1 MSETGGRPALALK
14 FATKLPNAQNEK
26 GLGLDTTDFHFG
38 FLLGKTIQSVRVV
51 GNAGFAILGDATRG
65 DRQNDV
71 VTYGVSLARAV
82 KNGVEVVA
90 EINGRANTRS
100 NTPPVGTE
108 SRSMMRVGTRYT
120 RGLVRLDAALLVGV
134 TERDPSW
141 GLTAG
146 FTWVFKAFKV
156 PTQ

>member
-1 MSETGGRPALALK
+1 MIVCDEARTHSGAYQAGNCCRDVPRRSRGPSRALLRGRQK
-14 FATKLPNAQNEK
+14 
-26 GLGLDTTDFHFG
+26 
-38 FLLGKTIQSVRVV
+38 R
-51 GNAGFAILGDATRG
+51 ATRG